1 VWVKLLWL
9 RRRGVGARGEPRHE
23 RQAPPGQQRLDE
35 HRPRPRG
42 ARAPLPARRT
52 RPGHPTSAIARR
64 VRCSSTTGS
73 GGCPGFASRPTRLP
87 RATRPR
93 PRDQLRR
100 CALARLRGSRDEG
113 VALQREL
120 RRPSLGAN
128 RQGAV
133 PKLSKITV
141 DRSSGLAHVGGGAL
155 NQDILDATVDRGLIL
170 PGGTCLGVG
179 GLVLGGGIGYN
190 THRAGLTSDHL
201 RSSPIALASGEAL
214 NVDGAHHRDLF
225 WACRGGA
232 GGSGDVGCLPGR
244 PGPMYCPRE
253 NVSIASRRPPGAS
266 ATEAPVLRG
275 ELPAAR
281 RRQDE
286 VRPARRLRNQQS
298 LPVRKRSGRL

>member
-1 VWVKLLWL
+1 MRGAPSAGCTPLRRGVMTSPCGPATSPSSRRPRPGRCRRRRASRDHFVSVKLLWL

-23 RQAPPGQQRLDE
+23 RQAPPRQHRLDE

-73 GGCPGFASRPTRLP
+73 GGCPGFGSRPTRLP

-133 PKLSKITV
+133 P
-141 DRSSGLAHVGGGAL
+141 RSA
-155 NQDILDATVDRGLIL
+155 
-170 PGGTCLGVG
+170 
-179 GLVLGGGIGYN
+179 
-190 THRAGLTSDHL
+190 
-201 RSSPIALASGEAL
+201 
-214 NVDGAHHRDLF
+214 
-225 WACRGGA
+225 
-232 GGSGDVGCLPGR
+232 
-244 PGPMYCPRE
+244 
-253 NVSIASRRPPGAS
+253 
-266 ATEAPVLRG
+266 
-275 ELPAAR
+275 
-281 RRQDE
+281 
-286 VRPARRLRNQQS
+286 
-298 LPVRKRSGRL
+298 